1 MTTAR
6 LKDYEGTKIIIIAKI
21 GDAMMIERFEDLE
34 VWQLSRKLVKDVY
47 KLTSYGKFQKDFNL
61 SQHMQKTS
69 VSVMSNIAEGFE
81 RQSKKEFIR
90 FLYTAKGSCGEL
102 RSQLYVAFDLTYIE
116 ENGFNEIIS
125 LAELISKSIAGFIK
139 YLKTK
144 VD

>member
-1 MTTAR
+1 M
-6 LKDYEGTKIIIIAKI
+6 I
-21 GDAMMIERFEDLE
+21 IERFEDLE

-47 KLTSYGKFQKDFNL
+47 KLTSSGKFKNDFNL
-61 SQHMQKTS
+61 YRHMQKTS

-102 RSQLYVAFDLTYIE
+102 RSQLYVALDLTYIE
-116 ENGFNEIIS
+116 NNGFNEIFS

-139 YLKTK
+139 YLKTCET
-144 VD
+144 VS

>member
-1 MTTAR
+1 MII
-6 LKDYEGTKIIIIAKI
+6 KIAMI

-47 KLTSYGKFQKDFNL
+47 ELTSGNKFQNDFNL
-61 SQHMQKTS
+61 CRHMQKTA
-69 VSVMSNIAEGFE
+69 VSIMSNIAEGFE

-116 ENGFNEIIS
+116 ENGFNEIFS
-125 LAELISKSIAGFIK
+125 LTELISKSIAGFIK
-139 YLKTK
+139 YLRKF
-144 VD
+144 